1 MTTFGYL
8 LPAFEPDAPLLE
20 LGARAEALGFEAVWV
35 PDSPFQY
42 GVPDP
47 LVVLAALAA
56 RTSTV
61 TLATGVLLAALR
73 PPALLAQQLAS
84 LDALSGGRVR
94 AGLGAAFRS
103 PESAAQFAAAGV
115 EFDTRVGRL
124 VETIALMRS
133 LWASPGAPV
142 TFEGRHVTVRDL
154 ALSPTPAQPGGPRIW
169 LAGAG
174 ERAEARVGRLAD
186 GWLPYLRT
194 PQAWAE
200 GWARVRA
207 AARDRPAP
215 PVPALYLTVALD
227 DAAAVARERLAAT
240 IERWYGRPFALVSQL
255 QATYAG
261 SPDGLAEHLA
271 PYLEA
276 GVEHVVVRVAGEPV
290 AGLEAA
296 GDAVRPLAAR
306 AVPRHGAA
314 QL

>member
-20 LGARAEALGFEAVWV
+20 LGTRAEVLGFEAVWV

-61 TLATGVLLAALR
+61 ALATGVLLAALR

-94 AGLGAAFRS
+94 AGLGGGFRS

-124 VETIALMRS
+124 VEAIALMRA

-142 TFEGRHVTVRDL
+142 TFEGRHATVRDL
-154 ALSPTPAQPGGPRIW
+154 TLSPAPAQPGGPPIW

-174 ERAEARVGRLAD
+174 KRAEARVGRLAD
-186 GWLPYLRT
+186 GWLPYHRT
-194 PQAWAE
+194 PE

-207 AARDRPAP
+207 AARGRHET

-227 DAAAVARERLAAT
+227 DNPAVARERIAAT
-240 IERWYGRPFALVSQL
+240 VERWYGRPFALISQL

-261 SPDGLAEHLA
+261 SPAGLAEHLA

-276 GVEHVVVRVAGEPV
+276 GVEHVVMRIAGKPV
-290 AGLEAA
+290 AALEAA
-296 GDAVRPLAAR
+296 ADAVWPPASRGTPRRDVAR
-306 AVPRHGAA
+306 A
-314 QL
+314 